1 MIDGKIVENVD
12 LNLSSDN
19 VRNCEEEIPLVKE
32 YETTIL
38 WSIRRK
44 ESSVWRIGLLFKNFK
59 ESDKFKKMLQGIQ
72 VSKSTIYIKVKL
84 VEVLEK

>member
-1 MIDGKIVENVD
+1 MIFVLLQGGEFLIYLFFILQLRRSKNREEEKLKRKSNDEIKNELLKSVIDGKIVENVD

-38 WSIRRK
+38 
-44 ESSVWRIGLLFKNFK
+44 
-59 ESDKFKKMLQGIQ
+59 
-72 VSKSTIYIKVKL
+72 
-84 VEVLEK
+84 